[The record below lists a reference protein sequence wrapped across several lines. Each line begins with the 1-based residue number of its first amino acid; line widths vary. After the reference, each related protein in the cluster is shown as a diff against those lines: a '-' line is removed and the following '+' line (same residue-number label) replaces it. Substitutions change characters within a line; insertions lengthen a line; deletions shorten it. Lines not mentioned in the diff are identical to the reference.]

1 MDVSSYFPKKIIPN
15 RTKNAPKTRMG
26 GGGGAQNH
34 GLLRRVRETTLCF
47 PEVDIVAMF
56 TKFRNVR

>member
-1 MDVSSYFPKKIIPN
+1 MDVSSYFPKKSYQTEQK
-15 RTKNAPKTRMG
+15 RSKNKNG

>member
-1 MDVSSYFPKKIIPN
+1 MDVSSYFPK
-15 RTKNAPKTRMG
+15 NAYQTEQKCSKKQE
-26 GGGGAQNH
+26 GGGAQKL

>member
-1 MDVSSYFPKKIIPN
+1 MDVSSYFPKKSYQ
-15 RTKNAPKTRMG
+15 TEQKTLQKQE
-26 GGGGAQNH
+26 GGGAQNH

>member
-1 MDVSSYFPKKIIPN
+1 MDVSSYFPKKSYQ
-15 RTKNAPKTRMG
+15 TEQKTLQKQEW
-26 GGGGAQNH
+26 GGGAQNH

>member
-1 MDVSSYFPKKIIPN
+1 MFRISQKIHTKQN
-15 RTKNAPKTRMG
+15 KNAQKKKQEW
-26 GGGGAQNH
+26 GGAQKL

>member
-1 MDVSSYFPKKIIPN
+1 MFRRISQKKSYQ
-15 RTKNAPKTRMG
+15 TEQKTLQKQEW
-26 GGGGAQNH
+26 GGAQNH